1 MKHVVLLGDGM
12 SDYPL
17 AERGGRTPLQ
27 LSRTP
32 FMDSIAQRGEI
43 GLVKTI
49 PDNMPP
55 GSDVANLSVMGYN
68 PSLYYT
74 GRAPIEAA
82 SIGVALGSND
92 VAFRCNLVTLSGQD
106 DDLCMED
113 YSAGHISTEDA
124 QTIIEALKLEL
135 DSADITFYRGVSYRH
150 LVVWRNGLDKMETT
164 PPHDISGRKIA
175 DYLPRGEGSAKLL
188 ELMYRAQEI
197 VSSLSVNRVKIEQ
210 GLHPANAIWLWGQGR
225 ALKVPTFKEK
235 YGLSG
240 SVISAVDL
248 VKGLGICAGLSP
260 ISVPGATGYLDTNY
274 EGKAR
279 AALEAL
285 TSVDFVYLHVEAPDE
300 AAHKGNIDEKIQ
312 AIEDFDG
319 RVVKLILEGL
329 QEAFT
334 DYRVLVLPDHP
345 TPISLKTHSADPVP
359 FALFSSTDRS
369 MRKNASRRFTEK
381 DAGQSGLFIKD
392 GWELMDRF
400 IKAES

>member
-1 MKHVVLLGDGM
+1 
-12 SDYPL
+12 
-17 AERGGRTPLQ
+17 
-27 LSRTP
+27 
-32 FMDSIAQRGEI
+32 
-43 GLVKTI
+43 
-49 PDNMPP
+49 
-55 GSDVANLSVMGYN
+55 
-68 PSLYYT
+68 
-74 GRAPIEAA
+74 
-82 SIGVALGSND
+82 
-92 VAFRCNLVTLSGQD
+92 
-106 DDLCMED
+106 DLCMED

-124 QTIIEALKLEL
+124 QAIIEALKREL

-175 DYLPRGEGSAKLL
+175 DYLPRGEGAAKLF

-225 ALKVPTFKEK
+225 ALKIPPFKEK

-248 VKGLGICAGLSP
+248 VKGLGICAGLNP

-400 IKAES
+400 IRG